1 MGRLALPGVE
11 SADLLPSAAQLWAVL
26 LEWPSHH
33 WPWLVLVGS
42 GVAAIALWRLWDSL
56 LEWDYGRFWGV
67 PAALLPALIPIARS
81 YEENSS
87 KTVKSVTVA
96 GLLLAVAVLQ
106 LYGQERNKR
115 DRKLADAEINRI
127 AAGVDRIG
135 AGVGRIEAG
144 VSSIAIALSALADE
158 AEEAEQE
165 EI

>member
-1 MGRLALPGVE
+1 M
-11 SADLLPSAAQLWAVL
+11 
-26 LEWPSHH
+26 
-33 WPWLVLVGS
+33 
-42 GVAAIALWRLWDSL
+42 AAIALWRLWDSL

-127 AAGVDRIG
+127 AAGVDSIGVEVNRIG
-135 AGVGRIEAG
+135 AGVGRVEAG